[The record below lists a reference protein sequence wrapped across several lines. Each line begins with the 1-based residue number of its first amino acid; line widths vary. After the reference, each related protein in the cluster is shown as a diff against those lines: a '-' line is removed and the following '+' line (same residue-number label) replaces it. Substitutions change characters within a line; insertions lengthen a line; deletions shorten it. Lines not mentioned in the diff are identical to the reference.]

1 MSWLINERVFLRVDA
16 NEIEFMEKVGDSETV
31 LALKIDVGVLSTIW
45 IGLTW
50 EVKESKTSKTEGLL
64 IIWSVTP

>member
-31 LALKIDVGVLSTIW
+31 LALKIDIGVLSATW

-50 EVKESKTSKTEGLL
+50 EVKESKTSKIEGLL